1 MGEIY
6 AYIGTWEYE
15 KSVPSSQFF
24 CEPRTALKTKVWKE
38 KKKKP
43 QCLNTRLENSNC

>member
-15 KSVPSSQFF
+15 KPVPSSQFF
-24 CEPRTALKTKVWKE
+24 CERRTALKTKVWG
-38 KKKKP
+38 KKP